1 MNIYCAN
8 LIGLIFAT
16 LRGFRKVANAVVTSL
31 EKHSCPEADTYGT
44 IVRVGK
50 SIRRDFV
57 IINLVAKLSNS
68 IPAWRLDESVQQFAE
83 VEEAFDFWG
92 TPEGDPVHPA
102 ELDMYSV
109 II

>member
-1 MNIYCAN
+1 MPLLQAWRNTVVQKW
-8 LIGLIFAT
+8 T
-16 LRGFRKVANAVVTSL
+16 LMGQL
-31 EKHSCPEADTYGT
+31 L
-44 IVRVGK
+44 RVGK

-68 IPAWRLDESVQQFAE
+68 IPALKWWRLDENVQQFAE

-102 ELDMYSV
+102 ECMQQLLEKVRLHRVNVDGNV
-109 II
+109 